1 MEIYSQVLLWAF
13 GIAVI
18 LGFVASKTNFCT
30 MGAVSDVVNIGDTGR
45 MRAWFFAI
53 GVAMIG
59 VMLLEYFGITDM
71 SLTQNGDTANPP
83 YRAPIFSWP
92 RHLLGGIMFGIG
104 MTLASG
110 CGNKTLLRF
119 GGGNIK
125 SIFVLLIMGV
135 AAYLMIFTDFG
146 FTYFLSWM
154 EPANIDLTEKGIEHQ
169 GLGAIVGG
177 LLESDTKNTGF
188 IISAVLGGLFILW
201 ALLSSDFF
209 KSFDNVLAGFV
220 VGLVVIAAWWVSTGE
235 MGQLLLEEAEM
246 MDERPYGLGAQ
257 SFTFVQPSGHFIMW
271 LKSGLSSNYVTFALI
286 AAAGVISG
294 SLLYSILFR
303 KFKIEWF
310 NSWKDFVTH
319 VIGAVLMGIGGVLA
333 IGCTIGQAVTGVSTL
348 ALGSFITFAA
358 IVFGSALTMKIQYY
372 QMVYEDEASFIKALV
387 ASLADMRLL
396 PNGLRKLDKV

>member
-1 MEIYSQVLLWAF
+1 MEVYAQILLWAF

-71 SLTQNGDTANPP
+71 SLTQSNDTANPP

-125 SIFVLLIMGV
+125 SIFVLLIMGF

-146 FTYFLSWM
+146 FTYLLSWM

-177 LLESDTKNTGF
+177 LLDSDTKNTGF

-220 VGLVVIAAWWVSTGE
+220 VGLVVIAAWWVTAGE
-235 MGQLLLEEAEM
+235 MGQLLLEEADM

-303 KFKIEWF
+303 KFRIEWF
-310 NSWKDFVTH
+310 SGWKDFVAH
-319 VIGAVLMGIGGVLA
+319 IIGAVLMGIGGVLA
-333 IGCTIGQAVTGVSTL
+333 IGCTIGQAITGVSTL

-372 QMVYEDEASFIKALV
+372 QMVYEDEASFIKALI
-387 ASLADMRLL
+387 ASLADMKLL
-396 PNGLRKLDKV
+396 PNALRKLDKV

>member
-1 MEIYSQVLLWAF
+1 MEVYAQILLWAF

-71 SLTQNGDTANPP
+71 SLTQSNDTANPP

-146 FTYFLSWM
+146 FTYLLSWM

-177 LLESDTKNTGF
+177 LLDSDTKNTGF

-220 VGLVVIAAWWVSTGE
+220 VGLVVIAAWWVTAGE
-235 MGQLLLEEAEM
+235 MGQLLLEEADM

-303 KFKIEWF
+303 KFRIEWF
-310 NSWKDFVTH
+310 SGWKDFVAH
-319 VIGAVLMGIGGVLA
+319 IIGAVLMGIGGVLA
-333 IGCTIGQAVTGVSTL
+333 IGCTIGQAITGVSTL

-372 QMVYEDEASFIKALV
+372 QMVYEDEASFIKALI
-387 ASLADMRLL
+387 ASLADMKLL
-396 PNGLRKLDKV
+396 PNALRKLDKV

>member
-310 NSWKDFVTH
+310 NGWKDFVTH

>member
-1 MEIYSQVLLWAF
+1 MELYSQVLLWAF
-13 GIAVI
+13 GIAVV
-18 LGFVASKTNFCT
+18 LGFIASKTNFCT

-59 VMLLEYFGITDM
+59 VMLLEYFGFTDM
-71 SLTQNGDTANPP
+71 SLTQSGDTANPP

-92 RHLLGGIMFGIG
+92 RHLLGGIMFGVG

-125 SIFVLLIMGV
+125 SIFVLLTMGV

-154 EPANIDLTEKGIEHQ
+154 EPTNIDLTDKGIEHQ
-169 GLGAIVGG
+169 GLGAIVGS
-177 LLESDTKNTGF
+177 LLDSDTKQTGF

-209 KSFDNVLAGFV
+209 KSFDNVLAGLV
-220 VGLVVIAAWWVSTGE
+220 IGLVVIAAWWVSTGE

-271 LKSGLSSNYVTFALI
+271 LKSGLSSNYITFALI

-310 NSWKDFVTH
+310 SGWKDFATH
-319 VIGAVLMGIGGVLA
+319 IIGAVLMGIGGVLA
-333 IGCTIGQAVTGVSTL
+333 IGCTIGQAITGASTL

-387 ASLADMRLL
+387 ASLADMNLL
-396 PNGLRKLDKV
+396 PNSLRKLDKV

>member
-1 MEIYSQVLLWAF
+1 MEYLEI
-13 GIAVI
+13 INI
-18 LGFVASKTNFCT
+18 TNTF
-30 MGAVSDVVNIGDTGR
+30 
-45 MRAWFFAI
+45 
-53 GVAMIG
+53 
-59 VMLLEYFGITDM
+59 
-71 SLTQNGDTANPP
+71 PP
-83 YRAPIFSWP
+83 YRNSTLLLAENI
-92 RHLLGGIMFGIG
+92 LGGLMFGIG

-310 NSWKDFVTH
+310 NGWKDFVTH